1 MTYSPTPSLF
11 ESKEAIVKLAALVKQ
26 TPQVLNE
33 GSPSINAKDLLDQAK
48 HMYPYTPGYEVE
60 YALGMALEECGF
72 YRYASYAYDHH
83 ARLHPHNHEFQKVA
97 KTVLMGATEETM
109 TLPALAIAIA
119 LGAGVQR
126 DIAHR
131 WLEIRGLDIVCRT
144 AFREL
149 GWRASSSDAN
159 GEGIFTRRK
168 TAPGVVPMALA
179 KQATFSVD
187 NGTEVICT
195 GYATAD
201 NVGLVFLSVL
211 GPQEAVRAVFAR
223 LMQDRNLEGRA
234 ANNDDGIWLARD
246 KHAKYH
252 RQQRKLPCG
261 LWQMVLI
268 HERAVVNSDN
278 RGIRFILSWDAVE
291 PPPTFFPIL
300 NAASPVPM
308 LAEWAGELWKRGLES
323 RAIWP
328 LRATGLRGWHVN
340 PSEEKWTGI
349 VKQIVQGDNYE
360 TK

>member
-1 MTYSPTPSLF
+1 MTYQPTPSLY
-11 ESKEAIVKLAALVKQ
+11 EDKTAIIALTALVKQ
-26 TPQVLNE
+26 APQVLNE
-33 GSPSINAKDLLDQAK
+33 GSPSIHADDLLKQAK
-48 HMYPYTPGYEVE
+48 RLYPEVIGYEVE

-83 ARLHPHNHEFQKVA
+83 ARLHSLNLEFAKVA
-97 KTVLMGATEETM
+97 KAVLMGATEDTM
-109 TLPALAIAIA
+109 TLPSLAIAAA
-119 LGAGVQR
+119 LAAGVQQSLA
-126 DIAHR
+126 DR
-131 WLEIRGLDIVCRT
+131 WLEIRGLDVVCRA

-149 GWRASSSDAN
+149 GWRPDAN

-168 TAPGVVPMALA
+168 TPPGIVPMALA

-201 NVGLVFLSVL
+201 NVGLVFLSVI

-234 ANNDDGIWLARD
+234 ANNDDGIWLSRD

-252 RQQRKLPCG
+252 RHQRKLPCG
-261 LWQMVLI
+261 LWQMTLT

-278 RGIRFILSWDAVE
+278 RGIRFVLSWDAVE

-340 PSEEKWTGI
+340 PMEDKWTGI
-349 VKQIVQGDNYE
+349 VKQIVQGEENE
-360 TK
+360 PH